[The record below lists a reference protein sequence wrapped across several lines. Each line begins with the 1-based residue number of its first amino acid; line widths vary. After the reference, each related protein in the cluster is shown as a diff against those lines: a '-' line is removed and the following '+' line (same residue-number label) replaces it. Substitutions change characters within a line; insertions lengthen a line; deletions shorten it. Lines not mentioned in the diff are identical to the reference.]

1 MAGFL
6 RLLGDDAHRVGGIVA
21 ADIEER
27 VDRVGFQDLED
38 LLAILAVRLV
48 AGRAEGGGRRRGDRL
63 KIGDRLLPEI
73 DEIVID
79 DAAHALQRAIDM
91 GDLRKAPRLQ
101 RYAGQR
107 LVDDR
112 RRPASLGDKDLVR
125 HVFSLPLASAGP
137 ERPPRL

>member
-1 MAGFL
+1 M
-6 RLLGDDAHRVGGIVA
+6 
-21 ADIEER
+21 
-27 VDRVGFQDLED
+27 GFQDLED

-48 AGRAEGGGRRRGDRL
+48 AGRAEGGGRRRRDRL

-125 HVFSLPLASAGP
+125 HFVFSLPLASAGP